1 MKDLKSILSE
11 SVNKTESEFN
21 AQCVA
26 KKDCKIESV
35 YSTKDDFNSLG
46 DVSAW
51 IVNTN
56 HKSYNGKDIED
67 WNKRNFLS
75 FICDKYRGIFLKE
88 ISIPI
93 AHGMFEMA
101 TLFDLV
107 QGRVKC
113 SDRDVNTAVYKYLIW
128 YFDQYIYTVIE
139 KFNYWK
145 IKYVNHPQAI
155 SSFVNSLL
163 SENQNQSF
171 STNIKKNK
179 INKNLL
185 DIAYRG
191 TAEKFLSMYG
201 VVIVYGYLQTCQHL
215 SADASGVYI
224 KDGMIKLCKSGLF
237 TLEQIIDIS
246 NQYSPYPE
254 KFKRLNMDELFFS
267 LKNHFGMAISKLRV
281 DLK

>member
-26 KKDCKIESV
+26 KEDCQIGSV
-35 YSTKDDFNSLG
+35 HSTKSDLNSLEG
-46 DVSAW
+46 VSAW

-56 HKSYNGKDIED
+56 HKSYNGKKIEN
-67 WNKRNFLS
+67 WNKRDFLS

-88 ISIPI
+88 VSIPI

-107 QGRVKC
+107 QGRSKC
-113 SDRDVNTAVYKYLIW
+113 SDKDLNAAVYTYLNW
-128 YFDQYIYTVIE
+128 YFDRYIYTVIE

-145 IKYVNHPQAI
+145 IKYINHPQAI
-155 SSFVNSLL
+155 SSFVNSLV
-163 SENQNQSF
+163 SEDENSA
-171 STNIKKNK
+171 SHITKNK

-201 VVIVYGYLQTCQHL
+201 IIIVYGYLQTCQHL
-215 SADASGVYI
+215 SVDASSTYI
-224 KDGMIKLCKSGLF
+224 KDGIIKLCKSGLF

-246 NQYSPYPE
+246 NQYNPYPE
-254 KFKRLNMDELFFS
+254 KFKRLNMSDLVFN
-267 LKNHFGMAISKLRV
+267 LKNHFGVSVSKLRT
-281 DLK
+281 DFK